1 MVLQWRFCW
10 VLTMEHLISKFQEE
24 DFPAKEAQ
32 PYYYDEDGSL
42 KSDWTRSISKVDYGV
57 YGEHK
62 QSGFLIHFSG
72 NQKPKFMVYNDS
84 EGQIPEKGDVIIWE
98 INDHYSEQFEY
109 PTYTVRMEKK
119 LSVIQKIKNLY
130 KT

>member
-1 MVLQWRFCW
+1 
-10 VLTMEHLISKFQEE
+10 
-24 DFPAKEAQ
+24 
-32 PYYYDEDGSL
+32 
-42 KSDWTRSISKVDYGV
+42 
-57 YGEHK
+57 
-62 QSGFLIHFSG
+62 
-72 NQKPKFMVYNDS
+72 MVYNDS

-119 LSVIQKIKNLY
+119 LSVIQKIKNLF